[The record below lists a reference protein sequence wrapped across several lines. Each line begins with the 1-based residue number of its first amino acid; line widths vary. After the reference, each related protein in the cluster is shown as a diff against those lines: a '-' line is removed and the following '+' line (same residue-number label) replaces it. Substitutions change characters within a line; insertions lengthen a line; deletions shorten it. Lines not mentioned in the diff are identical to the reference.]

1 MKGKKYLSHCMS
13 DSSFILASHLIGI
26 LVGYRILGRTYFQIE
41 GLLLCL
47 GIWKQGG
54 FLLGT

>member
-1 MKGKKYLSHCMS
+1 MS